1 MGDGRLGLFTVG
13 LQYTLACRAQPLA
26 IALQA
31 AKNGE
36 DVALVGPQLRHAVSG
51 HIAMTGRA
59 VLLTSL
65 HRARTLRCRRLRWEL
80 GRGGRDAGQ
89 QQGQAQNQSAMH
101 DFRSPTAKP
110 LPVDSVAHVPRS
122 RMSRTSCHQCFRRAA
137 RREACASRP
146 RGDTSR
152 GRAVSSVGR
161 ASALHAECR
170 RFESV
175 IAHHASPC
183 GLCVAQPWKRPQ
195 GEVCVRRSSSEARA

>member
-13 LQYTLACRAQPLA
+13 LQYTLARRAEPLA

-122 RMSRTSCHQCFRRAA
+122 RMSRTSCHSVSGELLVERLAPAGHAA
-137 RREACASRP
+137 IHLAA
-146 RGDTSR
+146 
-152 GRAVSSVGR
+152 GR
-161 ASALHAECR
+161 
-170 RFESV
+170 
-175 IAHHASPC
+175 
-183 GLCVAQPWKRPQ
+183 VAQLVERLLYTQDVGGSSPSPPTTQ
-195 GEVCVRRSSSEARA
+195 QQDAIAAAHGES